1 VNDLLA
7 VARSDALRI
16 ALGRRLEGEVKRSL
30 FSMGGD
36 AGRAGWKAAR
46 VICSD
51 ICINEINGY

>member
-1 VNDLLA
+1 MNDLLA

-16 ALGRRLEGEVKRSL
+16 ALGRRLRGEVERSL

-36 AGRAGWKAAR
+36 AGRAGWRAAR

>member
-7 VARSDALRI
+7 RARSNALRI
-16 ALGRRLEGEVKRSL
+16 ALGGSLEGEVERSL

-36 AGRAGWKAAR
+36 AGRAGWRAAR